1 MPLAEAERNAAVRRA
16 LFVFAAGGPLNRDPT
31 LEDPAVVELASDIDA
46 PERRSA
52 LAAAIESLD
61 ADPVALDQLR
71 DADTAWRAY
80 ACSLLAEALGESED
94 DEEVDSGASRPFNSP
109 VTDERRSGGDRRTGD
124 DRRSGSDR
132 RKRDASSPSEGERR
146 SGGNRRTGEDRRSGK
161 DRRSGAG

>member
-1 MPLAEAERNAAVRRA
+1 MPLADAERNAAVRRA

-61 ADPVALDQLR
+61 ADPVALDKLR

-80 ACSLLAEALGESED
+80 ACSLLAEALGEDGD
-94 DEEVDSGASRPFNSP
+94 DEQVDSEASRSFNSP

-132 RKRDASSPSEGERR
+132 RKKNAPPPSEGDRRSDGDRRNGQERR
-146 SGGNRRTGEDRRSGK
+146 SGQ